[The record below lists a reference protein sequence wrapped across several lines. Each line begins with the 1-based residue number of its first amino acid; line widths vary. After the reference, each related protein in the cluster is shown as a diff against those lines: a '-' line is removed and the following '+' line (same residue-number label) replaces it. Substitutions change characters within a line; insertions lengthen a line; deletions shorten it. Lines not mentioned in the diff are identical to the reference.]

1 MTTPTTN
8 EGIFGVTTFEQLR
21 AFLYVLVP
29 PVIVALNVANAAE
42 WIGFVLA
49 ILAPALSAVMTRN
62 GARTWLYGLLSAAA
76 ALGLGLDVLTTV
88 QLDAWLPV
96 ITTIIGGAVAAP
108 RVAINSR

>member
-8 EGIFGVTTFEQLR
+8 EGIFGVTTFEQAR

-29 PVIVALNVANAAE
+29 PIIVALGVANAEA

-49 ILAPALSAVMTRN
+49 ILAPALSAVMTRS

-76 ALGLGLDVLTTV
+76 ALGLVLDLFTAV
-88 QLDAWLPV
+88 QVDLWLPV